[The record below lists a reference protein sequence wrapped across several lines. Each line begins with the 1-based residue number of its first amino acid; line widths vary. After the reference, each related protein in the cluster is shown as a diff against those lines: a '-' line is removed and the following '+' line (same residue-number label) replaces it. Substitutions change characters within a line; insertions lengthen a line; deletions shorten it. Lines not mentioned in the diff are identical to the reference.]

1 MFILE
6 SWFPL
11 DFPTFRLSDE
21 SARTFLREGVKVAL
35 ILSSFL
41 LVSCAKPP
49 HEIEAIEVT
58 DRNIYSKFDCD
69 ILQVLRDKE
78 KDELINLREKQIVKR
93 QNDNARWMWLGVIGG
108 IASPSA
114 QDFEEEIGKSKGKLI
129 AIQSEIDTRC
139 TLDKEEEEEYK
150 EEISHFFYNQSET
163 ELDRLLADAAKFYFE
178 EP

>member
-1 MFILE
+1 M
-6 SWFPL
+6 
-11 DFPTFRLSDE
+11 
-21 SARTFLREGVKVAL
+21 
-35 ILSSFL
+35 
-41 LVSCAKPP
+41 
-49 HEIEAIEVT
+49 
-58 DRNIYSKFDCD
+58 
-69 ILQVLRDKE
+69 QVLRDKE